1 MLLPLRTDR
10 RRTLLRGSLF
20 ALLGALLLTPLALPP
35 AEPAQAGAIAMPPAS
50 APQLAETPEPKLEI
64 ARDPFVP
71 DAALQPADAGS
82 MDTGDGTG
90 IVVEAIALGDSPRAL
105 VRSGGTS
112 RIVRAGETV
121 GDSVVRAI
129 EERGLVL
136 ESGETLP
143 LAVPR

>member
-20 ALLGALLLTPLALPP
+20 ALTGALLLTPFALPP
-35 AEPAQAGAIAMPPAS
+35 AEPAQAGAIATPPAS
-50 APQLAETPEPKLEI
+50 APQIAESPEPKLEI

-71 DAALQPADAGS
+71 DAAVQSADAAS
-82 MDTGDGTG
+82 TDAGDGTG
-90 IVVEAIALGDSPRAL
+90 IVVEAIALGESPRAL
-105 VRSGGTS
+105 VQSGGTS
-112 RIVRAGETV
+112 RIVRAGDTV

-129 EERGLVL
+129 QERGLVL
-136 ESGETLP
+136 ENGETLP